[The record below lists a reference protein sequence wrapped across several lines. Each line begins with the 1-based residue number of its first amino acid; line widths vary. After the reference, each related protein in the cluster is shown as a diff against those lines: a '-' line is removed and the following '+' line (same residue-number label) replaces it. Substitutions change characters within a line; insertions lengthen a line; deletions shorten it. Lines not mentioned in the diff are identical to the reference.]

1 MKQDG
6 VGSPSENIL
15 DTLNKH
21 TTGFRYPEDII
32 SPHLL
37 AVDVS
42 SCLLNFLF
50 YTKET
55 KRTNKIT
62 PKNQN
67 TPGIYKQ
74 RQTCR

>member
-42 SCLLNFLF
+42 SCLLNF
-50 YTKET
+50 
-55 KRTNKIT
+55 RSI
-62 PKNQN
+62 PKKQN
-67 TPGIYKQ
+67 AQIK
-74 RQTCR
+74 